1 MIKRWTKRISAVDF
15 VMFIG
20 IINLKVSLGTRN
32 KTEVLTMKIK
42 SKSAAILCAATLL
55 MTVGCSNGG
64 ETSSGSSEPDASG
77 ISGTADVSG
86 APDAET
92 NESGAVSEED
102 IMDSLNNGIII
113 DSVSGNVY
121 KNEMN
126 ANPISPNIFCADPTA
141 VEYDGRL
148 YVYGTTSSSRKRE
161 QRMTTPISNRLWY
174 FPPTIW

>member
-1 MIKRWTKRISAVDF
+1 MLFRS
-15 VMFIG
+15 
-20 IINLKVSLGTRN
+20 
-32 KTEVLTMKIK
+32 
-42 SKSAAILCAATLL
+42 ILCAATLL
-55 MTVGCSNGG
+55 MTVGCSSGS

-126 ANPISPNIFCADPTA
+126 ANPISPNIFCADPITSLLELIMKLVTSFSSYA
-141 VEYDGRL
+141 VSTL
-148 YVYGTTSSSRKRE
+148 
-161 QRMTTPISNRLWY
+161 PI
-174 FPPTIW
+174 